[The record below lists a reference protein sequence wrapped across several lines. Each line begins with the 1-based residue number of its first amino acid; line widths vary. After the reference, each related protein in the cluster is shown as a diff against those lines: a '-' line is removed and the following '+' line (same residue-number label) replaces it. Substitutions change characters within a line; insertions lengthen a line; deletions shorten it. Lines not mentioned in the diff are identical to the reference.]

1 MPIRGEFS
9 TFGKS
14 PRWLSPPPGV
24 TAVASVALFQ
34 QRQHTAEPLMFCVW
48 CSLALVLARPF
59 GSGDSGT
66 PGLSMHRVSAAS
78 ENLDGSAIQ
87 TARSFEWPGRLNDG
101 TDFSTTRSGRS
112 SASVAFSYLTMNVAN
127 LLKRRPRA
135 AHDQVH
141 QAPHWYQVK
150 HTGVHGGTSPPSSS
164 AADLPPEEW
173 VVPGGATPRLPPDDD
188 ERSWGD
194 LQCSSGAPSVRD
206 R

>member
-1 MPIRGEFS
+1 MSGDAHSGGVFHLRKIPPLVI
-9 TFGKS
+9 T
-14 PRWLSPPPGV
+14 PPGV

-48 CSLALVLARPF
+48 CSLTLVLARPF

-66 PGLSMHRVSAAS
+66 SGLSMHRVSAAS

-112 SASVAFSYLTMNVAN
+112 SASVAFSYLAMNVAN

-135 AHDQVH
+135 AHD
-141 QAPHWYQVK
+141 PHAQD
-150 HTGVHGGTSPPSSS
+150 HPPPPGVEVSTLGSRPKKDM
-164 AADLPPEEW
+164 AY
-173 VVPGGATPRLPPDDD
+173 
-188 ERSWGD
+188 
-194 LQCSSGAPSVRD
+194 CSVS
-206 R
+206 

>member
-1 MPIRGEFS
+1 MLL
-9 TFGKS
+9 
-14 PRWLSPPPGV
+14 PRPGGAYVVSGDAHPGGVFHLRKIPPLVITPPGV

-112 SASVAFSYLTMNVAN
+112 SASV
-127 LLKRRPRA
+127 
-135 AHDQVH
+135 
-141 QAPHWYQVK
+141 
-150 HTGVHGGTSPPSSS
+150 
-164 AADLPPEEW
+164 EI
-173 VVPGGATPRLPPDDD
+173 
-188 ERSWGD
+188 
-194 LQCSSGAPSVRD
+194 
-206 R
+206 